1 MVNSSWTAGHIA
13 RLWWRVEPPVTV
25 FPPCDTAALAG
36 LPLDRKLKRL
46 YLVSLA
52 QFRPEKDHALQL
64 RALAAARRR
73 AASCG
78 GRVADAVRPCAWQPS
93 SAVGHGS
100 THKLN
105 CCFGLR

>member
-13 RLWWRVEPPVTV
+13 QLWWRVEPPATV
-25 FPPCDTAALAG
+25 FPPCDAAALAA

-73 AASCG
+73 AAGCG
-78 GRVADAVRPCAWQPS
+78 GHVAGAVRACAAKQPS
-93 SAVGHGS
+93 AVWCRAV
-100 THKLN
+100 LV
-105 CCFGLR
+105 LPP